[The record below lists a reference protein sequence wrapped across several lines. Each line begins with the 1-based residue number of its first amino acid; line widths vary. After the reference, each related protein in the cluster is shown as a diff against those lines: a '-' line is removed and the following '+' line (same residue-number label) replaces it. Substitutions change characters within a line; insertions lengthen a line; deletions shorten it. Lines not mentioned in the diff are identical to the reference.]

1 MDPASLGIGVV
12 SVVLQTYKAVTSA
25 YDVYL
30 SVRDFPST
38 YRELRT
44 AFMVEKYRLEQWGDQ
59 MLSGV
64 QQKTVHEPQHNM
76 AVWKLFQAVFDAMWA
91 AFQESNKTLEDYG
104 HIVGVPESGDMS
116 DLELLESMQ
125 ISVTSPKKRSIL
137 GLARTIKFVLRDKKK
152 MEALVRE
159 LCYWND
165 SLDKMTSR
173 LEQESA
179 ARRRRVHFSTG
190 NVDELQLLQ
199 AAAALL
205 RHQDLEKMA
214 SARTVIEKGYSNEIP
229 SQPPDGRIAQSD
241 ATVPSAES
249 DFRLEMDQLDWH
261 GLPFMT
267 DQLRATATY
276 RGEGIIVD
284 WRLCRD
290 DTWRRQNPKAFR
302 QRTENLTRVL
312 NSDLRALDVAVLHCI
327 GYLDQSSTVTGYAF
341 KAPPGV
347 TPGQKPITLN
357 QLLTKPSMK
366 SSDVP
371 DLGDRFELA
380 KVLANTVFEIL
391 NIGWLHKN
399 IRESSWPKEA
409 VEDDNDLTSAEP
421 KNVLFWPKKGTRDEW
436 DLSKPYLVGFDI
448 SRPNQPGEMS
458 EKPLADPDDDIYR
471 HPQYR
476 AAHSH
481 PFLPSFDIYSLGIM
495 LFEIGTWRNVGYQ
508 GAHRP
513 SRPNLET
520 HKSDPHF
527 IEKIVMNGPVMDLKR
542 HMGAKYR
549 DAVMACLGGEFDA
562 IWGSERTFESRE
574 GRLQYFQAEVQRKVV
589 DAIAV
594 CSA

>member
-1 MDPASLGIGVV
+1 MDPISLSVGLVSAVV
-12 SVVLQTYKAVTSA
+12 QTYTAVTSA

-30 SVRDFPST
+30 SVREFPSA

-44 AFMVEKYRLEQWGDQ
+44 AFMVERYRLEQWGDQ

-64 QQKTVHEPQHNM
+64 QQKTLEQSQHNV

-104 HIVGVPESGDMS
+104 HIVGVPKSGESS
-116 DLELLESMQ
+116 VLESMR
-125 ISVTSPKKRSIL
+125 ISVTSPKKRSLL
-137 GLARTIKFVLRDKKK
+137 GLARSFKFVLRDKKK
-152 MEALVRE
+152 MEALVKE

-179 ARRRRVHFSTG
+179 RRRLRVRFSTG
-190 NVDELQLLQ
+190 NIDELQQLQ

-205 RHQDLEKMA
+205 QHRDLEKMA
-214 SARTVIEKGYSNEIP
+214 SARTVIEKGYSSETP
-229 SQPPDGRIAQSD
+229 PQPPDSLNSPVESN
-241 ATVPSAES
+241 TPNAES
-249 DFRLEMDQLDWH
+249 DFRLEMNQLDWH

-267 DQLRATATY
+267 DQSRAVATY

-290 DTWRRQNPKAFR
+290 DTWRRQDPKGFG
-302 QRTENLTRVL
+302 QRTENLTSVL

-327 GYLDQSSTVTGYAF
+327 GYLDQSTTVTGYAF
-341 KAPPGV
+341 KIPPEA
-347 TPGQKPITLN
+347 TPGTKFITLH
-357 QLLTKPSMK
+357 QLLTNPAMK

-371 DLGDRFELA
+371 DLGDRFQLA
-380 KVLANTVFEIL
+380 KVLATTVFEIL

-399 IRESSWPKEA
+399 IQ
-409 VEDDNDLTSAEP
+409 P
-421 KNVLFWPKKGTRDEW
+421 KNVLFWPKKGTRDDW
-436 DLSKPYLVGFDI
+436 NLSKPYLVGFDI

-471 HPQYR
+471 HPNYR
-476 AAHSH
+476 AENSYS
-481 PFLPSFDIYSLGIM
+481 FVPSFDMYSLGIM
-495 LFEIGTWRNVGYQ
+495 LFEIGIWRNVGHH
-508 GAHRP
+508 GARRG

-520 HKSDPHF
+520 HKSDPNF
-527 IEKIVMNGPVMDLKR
+527 IEKVVMEGPVMDLKR

-549 DAVMACLGGEFDA
+549 DAVTACLSQEFDA
-562 IWGSERTFESRE
+562 IWQPDRSFATRE
-574 GRLQYFQAEVQRKVV
+574 ERLQCFQAEVQRRVV

>member
-1 MDPASLGIGVV
+1 MDGLSLSLGVV
-12 SVVLQTYKAVTSA
+12 SAVLQTYTAVTSA

-44 AFMVEKYRLEQWGDQ
+44 AFMVERYRLEQWGDQ

-64 QQKTVHEPQHNM
+64 QQQRVEKSHHNM

-104 HIVGVPESGDMS
+104 HIVGVSKSEDMS
-116 DLELLESMQ
+116 APYQRSDLPPDLELLESMQ
-125 ISVTSPKKRSIL
+125 LSVKQPPKRSIL

-152 MEALVRE
+152 MEALVKE

-173 LEQESA
+173 LEQESM
-179 ARRRRVHFSTG
+179 RRRLRVRFSTG
-190 NVDELQLLQ
+190 NIDDLQQLQ

-205 RHQDLEKMA
+205 EHHDLEKMA
-214 SARTVIEKGYSNEIP
+214 SARTVIEKGYSNEPPSQLLDPQSIP
-229 SQPPDGRIAQSD
+229 SRAPTPN
-241 ATVPSAES
+241 PES
-249 DFRLEMDQLDWH
+249 DFRLEMNQLDFH

-267 DQLRATATY
+267 DQSRAMATY

-312 NSDLRALDVAVLHCI
+312 NSDLKALDVAVLHCV

-341 KAPPGV
+341 RVPPEAN
-347 TPGQKPITLN
+347 PRQKPVTLH
-357 QLLTKPSMK
+357 QLLTNVKTT
-366 SSDVP
+366 SDVP

-380 KVLANTVFEIL
+380 KVLVSTVFEIL

-399 IRESSWPKEA
+399 IQ
-409 VEDDNDLTSAEP
+409 P
-421 KNVLFWPKKGTRDEW
+421 KNVLIWPKSGTKDAW
-436 DLSKPYLVGFDI
+436 DYSKPYLVGFDI
-448 SRPNQPGEMS
+448 SRPNQPGEVS
-458 EKPLADPDDDIYR
+458 EKPLSNPDDDIYR
-471 HPQYR
+471 HPDYR
-476 AAHSH
+476 THNSR
-481 PFLPSFDIYSLGIM
+481 PFLPSFDMYSLGIL
-495 LFEIGTWRNVGYQ
+495 LFEIGTWRTVGYQ
-508 GAHRP
+508 GVRRSSRP
-513 SRPNLET
+513 SLET
-520 HKSDPHF
+520 HKSDPNF
-527 IEKIVMNGPVMDLKR
+527 IEKVVMDGPVMDLKR

-549 DAVMACLGGEFDA
+549 DAVVACLNQEFDA
-562 IWGSERTFESRE
+562 IWDQETVFDSPEA
-574 GRLQYFQAEVQRKVV
+574 RLQDFQTEVQMKVV

>member
-1 MDPASLGIGVV
+1 MDPVSLGVGLI
-12 SVVLQTYKAVTSA
+12 SAVLQTYTAVTSA

-30 SVRDFPST
+30 SIREFPST

-44 AFMVEKYRLEQWGDQ
+44 AFMVERYRLEQWGEQ
-59 MLSGV
+59 MLSSV
-64 QQKTVHEPQHNM
+64 QQKTLEQSQHNV

-104 HIVGVPESGDMS
+104 HIVGVPRSGDFP
-116 DLELLESMQ
+116 DLEVLESME
-125 ISVTSPKKRSIL
+125 ISVTSPKKRSVL

-152 MEALVRE
+152 MEALVKE
-159 LCYWND
+159 LSYWND

-179 ARRRRVHFSTG
+179 RRRLRVRFSTG
-190 NVDELQLLQ
+190 NVDELQQLQ

-205 RHQDLEKMA
+205 QHRDLEKLA
-214 SARTVIEKGYSNEIP
+214 SARTVIEKGYSNETPPRPPGASDSQTESKTP
-229 SQPPDGRIAQSD
+229 S
-241 ATVPSAES
+241 VES
-249 DFRLEMDQLDWH
+249 EFRLEMNQLDWH

-267 DQLRATATY
+267 DQSRAMATY

-327 GYLDQSSTVTGYAF
+327 GYLDQSTTVTGYAF
-341 KAPPGV
+341 KVPPEAN
-347 TPGQKPITLN
+347 PRHKPITLH
-357 QLLTKPSMK
+357 QLLTNPAMK

-380 KVLANTVFEIL
+380 KVLATTVFEIL

-399 IRESSWPKEA
+399 IRELLPPHGT
-409 VEDDNDLTSAEP
+409 DQQGGRLTLTEP
-421 KNVLFWPKKGTRDEW
+421 KNVLLWPKKGTRDDW
-436 DLSKPYLVGFDI
+436 NLSKPYLVGFDI

-471 HPQYR
+471 HPNYR
-476 AAHSH
+476 AENSHS
-481 PFLPSFDIYSLGIM
+481 FLPSFDMYSLGIM
-495 LFEIGTWRNVGYQ
+495 LFEIGIWRNVGYH
-508 GAHRP
+508 GARRG
-513 SRPNLET
+513 SRPTLET
-520 HKSDPHF
+520 HKSDPNF
-527 IEKIVMNGPVMDLKR
+527 IEKVVMDGPVMDLKR

-549 DAVMACLGGEFDA
+549 DAVMACLSQDFDA
-562 IWGSERTFESRE
+562 IWQPDRKFETRE
-574 GRLQYFQAEVQRKVV
+574 ERLQCFQAEVQRRVV

>member
-1 MDPASLGIGVV
+1 MDGVSLGLGVV
-12 SVVLQTYKAVTSA
+12 SAVLQTYNAVTSA

-30 SVRDFPST
+30 SVREFPAT

-44 AFMVEKYRLEQWGDQ
+44 AFMVERYRLEQWGGQ

-64 QQKTVHEPQHNM
+64 QQQSIEQSQHNL

-104 HIVGVPESGDMS
+104 HIVGVPKSGDMS

-125 ISVTSPKKRSIL
+125 ISVKQPPKRSVL

-152 MEALVRE
+152 MESLIKE

-173 LEQESA
+173 LEQESM
-179 ARRRRVHFSTG
+179 RRRLRVKFSTG
-190 NVDELQLLQ
+190 NVDELQQLQ

-205 RHQDLEKMA
+205 QHRDLEKMA
-214 SARTVIEKGYSNEIP
+214 SARTVIEKGFGTETP
-229 SQPPDGRIAQSD
+229 SPSPDADSILSGAV
-241 ATVPSAES
+241 VPSTES
-249 DFRLEMDQLDWH
+249 DFRLEMNQLDWH

-267 DQLRATATY
+267 DQLRAMATY

-302 QRTENLTRVL
+302 HRTENLTRVL
-312 NSDLRALDVAVLHCI
+312 NSDLKALDVAVLHCV

-341 KAPPGV
+341 RVPQGV
-347 TPGQKPITLN
+347 NPRQRPVTLH
-357 QLLTKPSMK
+357 QLLTNVTRT
-366 SSDVP
+366 SDVP

-380 KVLANTVFEIL
+380 KVLVSTVFEIL

-399 IRESSWPKEA
+399 IQ
-409 VEDDNDLTSAEP
+409 P
-421 KNVLFWPKKGTRDEW
+421 KNVLFWPKPGTKDRWE
-436 DLSKPYLVGFDI
+436 LNKPYLVGFDI

-458 EKPLADPDDDIYR
+458 EKPLSDPDDDIYR
-471 HPQYR
+471 HPSYR
-476 AAHSH
+476 AQDSCS
-481 PFLPSFDIYSLGIM
+481 FFPSFDMYSLGIM
-495 LFEIGTWRNVGYQ
+495 LFEIGMWRTVGYQ
-508 GAHRP
+508 GARRSAGS

-520 HKSDPHF
+520 HKSDPNF
-527 IEKIVMNGPVMDLKR
+527 IEKVVMDGPVMDLKR

-549 DAVMACLGGEFDA
+549 DAVLACLGQEFDG
-562 IWGSERTFESRE
+562 IWDRSRVFESAQA
-574 GRLQYFQAEVQRKVV
+574 RLQCFQAEVQSKVV

>member
-1 MDPASLGIGVV
+1 MEPIGLTLGVV
-12 SVVLQTYKAVTSA
+12 SAVLQTYTAVTSA

-30 SVRDFPST
+30 SVREFPST

-44 AFMVEKYRLEQWGDQ
+44 AFMVERYRLEQWGDQ
-59 MLSGV
+59 MLAGV
-64 QQKTVHEPQHNM
+64 QQERLEQSQHNM

-104 HIVGVPESGDMS
+104 HIVGVPKSGEMS
-116 DLELLESMQ
+116 DAELLESMQ

-137 GLARTIKFVLRDKKK
+137 GMARSIKFVLRDKKK
-152 MEALVRE
+152 MEALVKE

-179 ARRRRVHFSTG
+179 RRRLRVKFSTG
-190 NVDELQLLQ
+190 NVDQLQDLQ

-205 RHQDLEKMA
+205 QHRDLENMA
-214 SARTVIEKGYSNEIP
+214 SARTVIEKSYNIENSP
-229 SQPPDGRIAQSD
+229 KQPDGVKAQPDSTAPD
-241 ATVPSAES
+241 GGT
-249 DFRLEMDQLDWH
+249 DFRLEMNQLNWQ

-267 DQLRATATY
+267 DQSRAMATY

-312 NSDLRALDVAVLHCI
+312 NSDLRALNVAVLHCI

-341 KAPPGV
+341 KVPPDV
-347 TPGQKPITLN
+347 TAGQKPITLH
-357 QLLTKPSMK
+357 QLLTNPNMRP
-366 SSDVP
+366 SDVP

-380 KVLANTVFEIL
+380 KVLATTVFEIL

-399 IRESSWPKEA
+399 IQ
-409 VEDDNDLTSAEP
+409 P
-421 KNVLFWPKKGTRDEW
+421 KNVLFWPKRNTRDDW

-471 HPQYR
+471 HPDYR
-476 AAHSH
+476 SAQHSH
-481 PFLPSFDIYSLGIM
+481 PFLPSFDMYSLGIM
-495 LFEIGTWRNVGYQ
+495 LFEIGIWRNVGYQ
-508 GAHRP
+508 GTRRS

-520 HKSDPHF
+520 HKSDPKF
-527 IEKIVMNGPVMDLKR
+527 IEKVVMDGPVMDLKR
-542 HMGAKYR
+542 HMGARYR
-549 DAVMACLGGEFDA
+549 DAVLACLNMEFDE
-562 IWGSERTFESRE
+562 IWTGVQGGDGGGREERLKR
-574 GRLQYFQAEVQRKVV
+574 FQGEVQRRVV

>member
-1 MDPASLGIGVV
+1 MDPVSLGVGLV
-12 SVVLQTYKAVTSA
+12 SAVLQTYTAVTSA

-30 SVRDFPST
+30 SVRDFPSA

-44 AFMVEKYRLEQWGDQ
+44 AFMVERFRLEQWGDQ

-64 QQKTVHEPQHNM
+64 QQGSVEQSHHNM
-76 AVWKLFQAVFDAMWA
+76 AVWKLFQAVFDAMWH
-91 AFQESNKTLEDYG
+91 AFQESNKTLEDYA
-104 HIVGVPESGDMS
+104 HVAGVPQSGDMS
-116 DLELLESMQ
+116 DLELLESMK
-125 ISVTSPKKRSIL
+125 ISVTSPKKRSVL

-152 MEALVRE
+152 MEALVKE
-159 LCYWND
+159 LCHWNN

-179 ARRRRVHFSTG
+179 RRRLRVHFSTA
-190 NVDELQLLQ
+190 NVDELQQLQ

-205 RHQDLEKMA
+205 QHQDLEKMA
-214 SARTVIEKGYSNEIP
+214 SARTVIERCYGNEIL
-229 SQPPDGRIAQSD
+229 SQPPVGKIAQSD
-241 ATVPSAES
+241 ATVPSTES
-249 DFRLEMDQLDWH
+249 DFRLEMNQLDWQ
-261 GLPFMT
+261 GIPFMT
-267 DQLRATATY
+267 DQSRAMATH
-276 RGEGIIVD
+276 RGESIIVD

-312 NSDLRALDVAVLHCI
+312 NSDLRALGVAVLHCI

-341 KAPPGV
+341 KVPQGV
-347 TPGQKPITLN
+347 TPGQKPVTLH
-357 QLLTKPSMK
+357 QLLANPSMK

-399 IRESSWPKEA
+399 IQ
-409 VEDDNDLTSAEP
+409 P
-421 KNVLFWPKKGTRDEW
+421 KNVLFWPKKGTRDNW

-471 HPQYR
+471 HPDYR
-476 AAHSH
+476 AAHSR
-481 PFLPSFDIYSLGIM
+481 PFLPSFDMYSLGIL

-508 GAHRP
+508 GARRP
-513 SRPNLET
+513 SRPHLET

-527 IEKIVMNGPVMDLKR
+527 IEKIVMDGPVMDLKR

-549 DAVMACLGGEFDA
+549 DAVMACLGQEFDA
-562 IWGSERTFESRE
+562 IWESERTFENRE
-574 GRLQYFQAEVQRKVV
+574 ERLKFFQAEVQKKVV